1 MKLPCRAKRRDAFDA
16 ERAAS
21 GRGLQVLFPN
31 AHTFS
36 ATAAAAAEEE
46 CWEWQMSSISSCDLA
61 VMTHA
66 RMLAHTRV
74 PMRGGWSM

>member
-46 CWEWQMSSISSCDLA
+46 CWE
-61 VMTHA
+61 
-66 RMLAHTRV
+66 
-74 PMRGGWSM
+74 